1 MRILRKNAYVNLH
14 TGERTDQLIGDGQRV
29 DVQQW
34 TPAQLAAIREYE
46 RAMKEEVIP
55 DIERVMRMRERAW
68 RKMVTD
74 A

>member
-1 MRILRKNAYVNLH
+1 VNLH